1 MAQGMKPMHFAT
13 LPLLV
18 VALMLTGSAGT
29 AAGDEPPETA
39 DPALNSYLPLVAE
52 FDLRRRVNVLFP
64 NPQTLFD
71 GLPVGFVNVGS
82 GNLTFLRRDLVTRAN
97 GPLVLGRVYD
107 SRFQGDGDFGPGWR
121 LSLTEEL
128 VIGTDSVAYV
138 DRTGAR
144 RRFVANADAYVPA
157 KPTPRHAGTRITVG
171 ENEATMFE
179 SDGTTRTFKPFG
191 GAGRPWHVAS
201 VETSSRR
208 VDFRYRDGRLSSV
221 VHGTRTM
228 FTIQRDSAGRIL
240 RLSDNHGRTVDYSYD
255 WAGQLKDVY
264 DVAGNLWWH
273 EYDAEGRLVAAI
285 GANRQPYLEVRYDEK
300 GQVEQSRTGREYEY
314 TYRAGHTLVTE
325 GTGEKHEFE
334 RNADGTTVGFHSST
348 GVRWSAQLNAN
359 NRVKILTLPDRTLN
373 YDYDTAG
380 RITMV
385 EESTSSGSSR
395 QDFSHDRQGRLT
407 AVRSL
412 GGEEH
417 SR

>member
-1 MAQGMKPMHFAT
+1 MEVEMAQGMKPMHFAT

-144 RRFVANADAYVPA
+144 RRFVANADALCARQAHAPSCRHQNYGWRERSDDVRERRHDADLQAVRRRGASLARRQCGDELATCGLPLPGWPA
-157 KPTPRHAGTRITVG
+157 VLGCPRHTH
-171 ENEATMFE
+171 
-179 SDGTTRTFKPFG
+179 
-191 GAGRPWHVAS
+191 HV
-201 VETSSRR
+201 
-208 VDFRYRDGRLSSV
+208 
-221 VHGTRTM
+221 HH
-228 FTIQRDSAGRIL
+228 SA
-240 RLSDNHGRTVDYSYD
+240 
-255 WAGQLKDVY
+255 
-264 DVAGNLWWH
+264 
-273 EYDAEGRLVAAI
+273 
-285 GANRQPYLEVRYDEK
+285 
-300 GQVEQSRTGREYEY
+300 
-314 TYRAGHTLVTE
+314 
-325 GTGEKHEFE
+325 
-334 RNADGTTVGFHSST
+334 
-348 GVRWSAQLNAN
+348 
-359 NRVKILTLPDRTLN
+359 
-373 YDYDTAG
+373 
-380 RITMV
+380 
-385 EESTSSGSSR
+385 
-395 QDFSHDRQGRLT
+395 
-407 AVRSL
+407 
-412 GGEEH
+412 
-417 SR
+417 